1 MATLSTFQKF
11 REEQEKRK
19 QGGQQSTQKSTQQ
32 SGQKSTGLMN
42 SYQQFMAKQQ
52 GQETAYTPESD
63 YGQRVM
69 DVIGKVGNSAASRN
83 GEWTADASGGNAA
96 EINALLREYDAYTGD
111 KSGMTEYRNALL
123 DYNKRIQAENQ
134 YYAGFGTKDDF
145 NRVRSGYT
153 NFGVGYDPR
162 SYGLDDASARK
173 LRQESAQ
180 NDAKEAQRALAELNS
195 ARKNFAAVDS
205 EWRAMDERYRSFTI
219 DEYDKDLMQR
229 WQAAKDQVTA
239 AENALLNSRN
249 RMDAYNATWGKV
261 DKYGEASEAAKGTD
275 TSYTGPGYES
285 IADWENKKNE
295 ELAAQDAQAQRAD
308 YVPGE
313 LRYTS
318 DTEPTA
324 EDRLGLWRSLTP
336 EQKQDAVSSS
346 NVQLNNVVMA
356 GNDGY
361 WDLLTDNEVETY
373 YYIKGQQGQ
382 EAANQYLDDMY
393 IELSRRNELKTVQS
407 IENANGWEKAGLT
420 AVSVGAN
427 LVGAIPAALG
437 KTADMVSGRTNPYSS
452 MQFFQ
457 RYASYIRGSVGQDI
471 GDWTESKL
479 ADKFG
484 EQFAA
489 KAGNLANQTFQ
500 ALMSGVDSMAGAMTF
515 GQGMA
520 LPAGPFNFHVGGYTT
535 VMGMGAFAQRAQEL
549 ELKGATP
556 MQIAI
561 GSIGSG
567 VLEALFED
575 VSMEVFFTNILDNPA
590 KTAGEFVK
598 KLAIQ
603 MGVEGSEE
611 MFTEMGNIIL
621 DAINMGKNS
630 ENSMAVREYMAQGM
644 TEGKARQQVWKDNAV
659 DILWA
664 GYGGAFSAGAMAAG
678 GQLAT
683 DTVRKAGNTIGNYS
697 VGDTL
702 TKNGRYVDLQE
713 QANALQDQKKSA
725 KLSKAAQEV
734 AQKASAGDKS
744 IGNKYRMGK
753 VASQIARQAG
763 REASKAE
770 TTEFRNAA
778 EKYLSERRDIQDKK
792 RALNVLTRAY
802 DGTTIPGDNAAMRR
816 WGNQMTREILEG
828 IGGKQTLQENA
839 KARAANAIKTAVD
852 VQSSVLGF
860 EPTKGESAY
869 DYNDGGDTQ
878 AYLKDSSDPVNI
890 RAENPV
896 AKIENGKMWLNTDDG
911 QTVEADNVSFGTA
924 EDAELASVVSRM
936 NITADQANSLYAA
949 GTDSGMSAKSYA
961 TALQNAY
968 LKGFSGV
975 TYNGIQDYSAAAKL
989 PGDVRRTAWEAGR
1002 QTRNRQTTQQ
1012 AAKISNGTQMVNQR
1026 GLTFTDSAKS
1036 IKNLNEQQ
1044 KTGIAAAK
1052 ALAAAGLNIEV
1063 YASTEAERK
1072 NGAPNG
1078 FYRSSDGTV
1087 HIDLNAG
1094 DNGQGAVAY
1103 VVAHEATHFIKDL
1116 SADKYQIY
1124 ADILIEAVESK
1135 GISYDSLLDRQ
1146 LAKLSA
1152 LEENRGKTAEELQ
1165 QLAYDETIAEMS
1177 ETLLTDTDATQRVSQ
1192 ELYKKDR
1199 TLWEKIRDFFTGLV
1213 EKLRSAY
1220 KGLDPDSDMGRI
1232 TRQAIRDNEKVAQ
1245 AWAEALVEAGSR
1257 YSTGR
1262 DGFYEELQDFSELV
1276 EESSPV
1282 QAGELLQETQQ
1293 VEEAE
1298 TVQEETAV
1306 EAAQEETVPEAA
1318 QEETRTEEQ
1327 AEEKVQAEEQAPE
1340 EIREEAAEQ
1349 PEEQTTAPQKQSLT
1363 ESAADMV
1370 RYARAIVETVEERAE
1385 ESEELADSEQL
1396 DALNQARTELAIAAS
1411 DVILNEGNT
1420 EKAQAAYEAAEDA
1433 ITDFQ
1438 QAMDAVVEADT
1449 GFQAEETV
1457 DLNEEYAK
1465 QVEEYDAKIAEIQ
1478 AAIAESEARAA
1489 KIESRIAEI
1498 EKESAQNSVES
1509 EAGVEEESN
1518 GGSATDTAE
1527 QVRAEEARIRDL
1539 ERFGTL
1545 LDELTEIRKNN
1556 EAGEGQKRTREHTQA
1571 AEDSA
1576 YAQEF
1581 AWFED
1586 LLDKAEKAPHL
1597 VHGQDYNSVSLYEQA
1612 VDAYGAQFDEYVK
1625 DFAVSFSNM
1634 LRGNAVEVS
1643 LETYYKLAQQYFR
1656 ARNVVAEKAP
1666 KLCKFVRAVDL
1677 KYLGQFDYLN
1687 EAELRAALSKFYLPD
1702 SLGRYRPQ
1710 LEIADGKRFV
1720 KVWDMKNDGSISNLG
1735 DEFLNSIWEDSS
1747 IRLSPREQ
1755 ATARTLVEQLE
1766 EHLQELSQMEA
1777 VAEVRGT
1784 ELNKELRPVDAAMEF
1799 VNSFGGSVTR
1809 EGFGV
1814 VRFSKTKIKSGLVG
1828 HGLGNAKMETFA
1840 AVPAVIRNG
1849 VQIGHADNWKG
1860 SHKESFVFAAP
1871 VTYKN
1876 IKSYVGVI
1884 VERDSQ
1890 SGMYY
1895 VHEVVDNNGNVFAFD
1910 SKKEESAP
1918 DRLLTLS
1925 GRGDTVANS
1934 SENMVAQDGANVN
1947 GGNIRKSSRNV
1958 RDAVDDLQ
1966 ADLYQLKEQRKKLL
1980 EDDPAYRAAVEQ
1992 RRHANTFTERVSAS
2006 KALKAAE
2013 SNIDTAAID
2022 SRITEL
2028 QDRITEIRERKVRQ
2042 HREEQEK
2049 YSGTKTGGYSLE
2061 PDTRLKDLDVD
2072 YSEAVKSGNRR
2083 KMQALVDRAAEA
2095 AMPKSVVRD
2104 KSGKLLK
2111 VYHYTNNDFTV
2122 FDRGMTRTGNEMD
2135 GFFFAPDTESTRE
2148 YGKRRIAAY
2157 LNITNL
2163 ALDPVLD
2170 REFNDSG
2177 TLLREKLAAQGYDG
2191 VARTENGKIY
2201 EYMVFDPNQVK
2212 SADAVTYD
2220 DNGNVIPLSQ
2230 RFDTGNE
2237 DIRYSSRNSGESRVD
2252 RLARKNEELKA
2263 EAEYLKQVVQ
2273 IQKRGNTKNLRDR
2286 ESVNAIAKGILESV
2300 NAKDTEFGKKL
2311 NDFYRDLVT
2320 VEMDY
2325 DTMQEKAGEL
2335 ADRVLE
2341 HHQAER
2347 DGYAQEVLDFLKKR
2361 RVSLTDSQIGDAEYT
2376 YGSLSEFKKAIRG
2389 SIILDQ
2395 NSTTSLNQLWQEA
2408 AARFPDQFSAE
2419 TVAADM
2425 PDGIANIVSW
2435 ANSAEAY
2442 SETEFQYYKAET
2454 KADLTQ
2460 KILMG
2465 FLDAKPIES
2474 VSDTLKQQIED
2485 LEKQHKKEMKALRKS
2500 WDEEAKAM
2508 ELSHQYDLE
2517 AERKRGEAAV
2527 EALKYQQ
2534 EAVQKAQAGLW
2545 ETERTEITRSYEKQM
2560 KELRQQNTEKAR
2572 EKVESRHRTEERHKL
2587 QNTIDTLNR
2596 MLLRPTNT
2604 SHVPQELQSSV
2615 AMAMKV
2621 INGVILDS
2629 KAGQNADRLAKYA
2642 EQLRELE
2649 KNPEAN
2655 AEKIADLNRKIGDLT
2670 GRDISMKAALTSLQ
2684 EQYAKLEGQDGGLYD
2699 ENIEAQIKY
2708 AREIIGDTAYKDL
2721 SLKQLKEVRDTYTA
2735 LLTTIRNANKAFVAG
2750 QNARI
2755 DDMVKRATGELS
2767 AQKRKKPTQTAIGKK
2782 IDQFFWNNEKPVYA
2796 FERIGSAVMS
2806 ELYRNLRNGE
2816 DTFYRDVNSARDFF
2830 LGAAEKNGF
2839 DKWHLDELQEFEASN
2854 GQKFQLSLD
2863 ERMSLYAY
2871 SLRPQARDHLTKGGI
2886 VLAEN
2891 TKRLQRGPLGVTME
2905 VTYDDANAYTLTNE
2919 TIDAI
2924 VNSLTKEQ
2932 RQFAFEMQ
2940 QYLAKVMGTKG
2951 DEVNM
2956 ALYGIKKF
2964 GEETYWP
2971 LKSSGVFSERIREQQ
2986 ERTGNKVKNSGFT
2999 KALTQHANNAIELAS
3014 LTETWAEHVN
3024 DMSMYHA
3031 FTLPMED
3038 FYRVYNWTQKGDTDG
3053 KRTMGVRQMIQQ
3065 TAGKGAVTYVDQFL
3079 KDLNGGLRADP
3090 RETVSKAML
3099 SGFKKAAVSASLSVA
3114 IQQPSAVGRALAY
3127 IEANYFVGGKVE
3139 SAGGIK
3145 ETWDQLKKYAA
3156 VAGLKEMGRFDVD
3169 MGQSTLEY
3177 IIGRNSVNAWGKF
3190 TDKVDELS
3198 GWLPEMA
3205 DQVTW
3210 CGIWEAAKRKTAAQ
3224 NPGLKGEA
3232 LLQKAGELFTD
3243 TITRTQVYDSVFS
3256 RSANMRA
3263 KSGLMSMATAFM
3275 AEPTTTANMV
3285 EDAVRKFARGDKRM
3299 AGKMLSSVAVATVL
3313 NAALAAVVYAARDD
3327 DKTKTYWE
3335 KYLASLAGETVDS
3348 FNPLTYIPVLADINN
3363 LLLGYS
3369 IERTD
3374 MSLAS
3379 DLITAL
3385 KKITTLYG
3393 KYDDEWSDEKKKEW
3407 KKKVRDA
3414 WMDNAWMVGTVMGL
3428 PLKNVV
3434 RDVEAVINTA
3444 RNPSNG
3450 AEMSADTVLK
3460 AMGDSARK
3468 NFPILSW
3475 KADESSSDQ
3484 LYKAITQGKDVLAR
3498 RLKAQFGDEK
3508 KYKSALLKGLRE
3520 NDPRIKTAAQY
3531 AIDGNT
3537 PKRVAI
3543 IREIVAEGHYTQ
3555 DQVIKAINQKANSMK
3570 ESSGGSSGDTPQ
3582 KLYDYEEY
3590 VPAAANGLGYADEVR
3605 KELIR
3610 YQADRNQEKDGKL
3623 TRQEAESDALKTFK
3637 SNVKGDAKDGYAA
3650 GELTEAQVRKV
3661 LTAADIAKDE
3671 ELDDLILQWD
3681 TELELGREI
3690 DWGDTK
3696 YLEYAEEIRPAG
3708 ISVDVYDEWLRQV
3721 NYHLKGV
3728 DEDGDGKADRNSAV
3742 KQKAAYINS
3751 LPLTA
3756 EQKEALWR
3764 TVSTSARTLR
3774 KYRLW

>member
-1 MATLSTFQKF
+1 MALLSTYQKF
-11 REEQEKRK
+11 KEKNAQGNHGVQSEPQKQE
-19 QGGQQSTQKSTQQ
+19 TQKES
-32 SGQKSTGLMN
+32 SGSGLM
-42 SYQQFMAKQQ
+42 STYKQFMAKQQ

-153 NFGVGYDPR
+153 NFGVGYDPQ

-173 LRQESAQ
+173 LRQEAAQ
-180 NDAKEAQRALAELNS
+180 NDAMEAQRALAELNS

-219 DEYDKDLMQR
+219 DEYDKDLTQR

-261 DKYGEASEAAKGTD
+261 DKYGEMFDAAKGTD

-295 ELAAQDAQAQRAD
+295 ELAAQDAQAQRPD
-308 YVPGE
+308 YVPGA

-318 DTEPTA
+318 DTEPVA

-407 IENANGWEKAGLT
+407 IENANRWEKAGLT

-437 KTADMVSGRTNPYSS
+437 KTADMVTGRTNPYSS

-515 GQGMA
+515 GQGLA

-556 MQIAI
+556 TQIAI

-567 VLEALFED
+567 ILEALFED

-644 TEGKARQQVWKDNAV
+644 TEEKARQQVWKDNAV

-664 GYGGAFSAGAMAAG
+664 GYGGAISAGAMAAG
-678 GQLAT
+678 GQALSSGVNRVHS
-683 DTVRKAGNTIGNYS
+683 TVGNYA
-697 VGDTL
+697 VGSQL
-702 TKNGRYVDLQE
+702 LENGRAVDLQE
-713 QANALQDQKKSA
+713 QAASLTNEKKRA
-725 KLSKAAQEV
+725 KLQKAAAEV
-734 AQKASAGDKS
+734 ASNTSAGDKS
-744 IGNKYRMGK
+744 FRNTYRTGK
-753 VASQIARQAG
+753 VATQIAQQAG
-763 REASKAE
+763 REARSAE
-770 TTEFRNAA
+770 TAEFRKAA
-778 EKYLSERRDIQDKK
+778 EKYLEGQRGIQNKK
-792 RALNVLTRAY
+792 HALNVLTRAY
-802 DGTTIPGDNAAMRR
+802 DGTAMLPGDKAYMRMI
-816 WGNQMTREILEG
+816 GGEKLTKEILNSV
-828 IGGKQTLQENA
+828 GGKETLQENA
-839 KARAANAIKTAVD
+839 KPSVEASMRTIGN
-852 VQSSVLGF
+852 VQSSVLGIAPETKAEF
-860 EPTKGESAY
+860 DSDNSGQAFRKSDSEPI
-869 DYNDGGDTQ
+869 
-878 AYLKDSSDPVNI
+878 NI
-890 RAENPV
+890 LASEPI
-896 AKIENGKMWLNTDDG
+896 AKVENGILYLNTDDG
-911 QTVEADNVSFGTA
+911 QEIAASDVSYGNSGEAAV
-924 EDAELASVVSRM
+924 
-936 NITADQANSLYAA
+936 YAA
-949 GTDSGMSAKSYA
+949 ISNMQTDTETARSLLSGIDDSGLSSAAYA
-961 TALQNAY
+961 RAIRNAY
-968 LKGFSGV
+968 YRGMNGV
-975 TYNGIQDYSAAAKL
+975 KFEDTPGYSDAAKL
-989 PGDVRRTAWEAGR
+989 PETQRRAAWEAGKQR
-1002 QTRNRQTTQQ
+1002 R
-1012 AAKISNGTQMVNQR
+1012 AAKVREQSALIDSGKAGTRESGVTMQE
-1026 GLTFTDSAKS
+1026 SAKS
-1036 IKNLNEQQ
+1036 IRNLNKQQ
-1044 KTGIAAAK
+1044 QTGMAAAK
-1052 ALAAAGLNIEV
+1052 ALAAAGLHVEV

-1072 NGAPNG
+1072 AGKPNG
-1078 FYRSSDGTV
+1078 VYRKADGIIA
-1087 HIDLNAG
+1087 IDLNAG

-1103 VVAHEATHFIKDL
+1103 ALAHETTHFIQDYSPAKFET
-1116 SADKYQIY
+1116 Y
-1124 ADILIEAVESK
+1124 AELIIAAAESK
-1135 GISYDSLLDRQ
+1135 GISYDSLLARQ
-1146 LAKLSA
+1146 LVRLSEM
-1152 LEENRGKTAEELQ
+1152 EEYKNLSETELQ
-1165 QLAYDETIAEMS
+1165 DIAYDETIAEMS
-1177 ETLLTDTDATQRVSQ
+1177 ETILTDTDAANRLSQ
-1192 ELYKKDR
+1192 QIYKQDR
-1199 TLWEKIRDFFTGLV
+1199 TLWQKIKDFFTGLV
-1213 EKLRSAY
+1213 EKLRNAY
-1220 KGLDPDSDMGRI
+1220 RDSDPDSDIGRMLK
-1232 TRQAIRDNEKVAQ
+1232 RAVQDNAEIAR
-1245 AWAEALVEAGSR
+1245 AWAEAVREAGENYQLQDGQKKNAREGER
-1257 YSTGR
+1257 YSLRGYT
-1262 DGFYEELQDFSELV
+1262 EQQKKNW
-1276 EESSPV
+1276 ESSKRIV
-1282 QAGELLQETQQ
+1282 IYDNQEQLSQFISDSIADKTMDKKMYFGAIPADLASRIMSDTGVN
-1293 VEEAE
+1293 VENFNLSLGSYEVRKILKDHGNA
-1298 TVQEETAV
+1298 AK
-1306 EAAQEETVPEAA
+1306 EAARGQRAIVADDFGHITDVVLNPTEITLSNQDYMGKPAIIFSGDHNGRMNVVAVVSDKRLDLFVQTVYTNVKKGNLATP
-1318 QEETRTEEQ
+1318 TG
-1327 AEEKVQAEEQAPE
+1327 EQAPINTPE
-1340 EIREEAAEQ
+1340 ANSSTVSNNSIRKSRRNVNSISEN
-1349 PEEQTTAPQKQSLT
+1349 QTETENFKKWFGDWQNDPANASKVVNKDGTPKVLYHQTSADFTIFEPRHEGAGTRDQDTPFGIFMKSNDRNIGVKGEKQMAL
-1363 ESAADMV
+1363 
-1370 RYARAIVETVEERAE
+1370 YARIVNPLRVTDRADLMYQLKKISPEYEKVSAELRSLNDEYQQKYDDAKEAFRDYVTKWRQKNPNASRTAIY
-1385 ESEELADSEQL
+1385 D
-1396 DALNQARTELAIAAS
+1396 DAAF
-1411 DVILNEGNT
+1411 NEV
-1420 EKAQAAYEAAEDA
+1420 YEAEDNVLDEWEAEARKVELRSKEA
-1433 ITDFQ
+1433 IT
-1438 QAMDAVVEADT
+1438 
-1449 GFQAEETV
+1449 
-1457 DLNEEYAK
+1457 
-1465 QVEEYDAKIAEIQ
+1465 
-1478 AAIAESEARAA
+1478 
-1489 KIESRIAEI
+1489 
-1498 EKESAQNSVES
+1498 
-1509 EAGVEEESN
+1509 
-1518 GGSATDTAE
+1518 
-1527 QVRAEEARIRDL
+1527 RDL
-1539 ERFGTL
+1539 E
-1545 LDELTEIRKNN
+1545 K
-1556 EAGEGQKRTREHTQA
+1556 
-1571 AEDSA
+1571 
-1576 YAQEF
+1576 
-1581 AWFED
+1581 
-1586 LLDKAEKAPHL
+1586 
-1597 VHGQDYNSVSLYEQA
+1597 
-1612 VDAYGAQFDEYVK
+1612 
-1625 DFAVSFSNM
+1625 
-1634 LRGNAVEVS
+1634 
-1643 LETYYKLAQQYFR
+1643 
-1656 ARNVVAEKAP
+1656 
-1666 KLCKFVRAVDL
+1666 
-1677 KYLGQFDYLN
+1677 
-1687 EAELRAALSKFYLPD
+1687 
-1702 SLGRYRPQ
+1702 
-1710 LEIADGKRFV
+1710 
-1720 KVWDMKNDGSISNLG
+1720 
-1735 DEFLNSIWEDSS
+1735 
-1747 IRLSPREQ
+1747 
-1755 ATARTLVEQLE
+1755 
-1766 EHLQELSQMEA
+1766 
-1777 VAEVRGT
+1777 
-1784 ELNKELRPVDAAMEF
+1784 
-1799 VNSFGGSVTR
+1799 
-1809 EGFGV
+1809 
-1814 VRFSKTKIKSGLVG
+1814 
-1828 HGLGNAKMETFA
+1828 
-1840 AVPAVIRNG
+1840 
-1849 VQIGHADNWKG
+1849 
-1860 SHKESFVFAAP
+1860 
-1871 VTYKN
+1871 
-1876 IKSYVGVI
+1876 
-1884 VERDSQ
+1884 
-1890 SGMYY
+1890 
-1895 VHEVVDNNGNVFAFD
+1895 
-1910 SKKEESAP
+1910 
-1918 DRLLTLS
+1918 
-1925 GRGDTVANS
+1925 
-1934 SENMVAQDGANVN
+1934 
-1947 GGNIRKSSRNV
+1947 
-1958 RDAVDDLQ
+1958 
-1966 ADLYQLKEQRKKLL
+1966 
-1980 EDDPAYRAAVEQ
+1980 
-1992 RRHANTFTERVSAS
+1992 
-2006 KALKAAE
+2006 
-2013 SNIDTAAID
+2013 
-2022 SRITEL
+2022 
-2028 QDRITEIRERKVRQ
+2028 
-2042 HREEQEK
+2042 
-2049 YSGTKTGGYSLE
+2049 
-2061 PDTRLKDLDVD
+2061 
-2072 YSEAVKSGNRR
+2072 
-2083 KMQALVDRAAEA
+2083 
-2095 AMPKSVVRD
+2095 
-2104 KSGKLLK
+2104 
-2111 VYHYTNNDFTV
+2111 
-2122 FDRGMTRTGNEMD
+2122 
-2135 GFFFAPDTESTRE
+2135 
-2148 YGKRRIAAY
+2148 
-2157 LNITNL
+2157 
-2163 ALDPVLD
+2163 
-2170 REFNDSG
+2170 
-2177 TLLREKLAAQGYDG
+2177 QGYDG
-2191 VARTENGKIY
+2191 VIIQTDEGSFGRSTDAYIALHPE
-2201 EYMVFDPNQVK
+2201 QVK
-2212 SADAVTYD
+2212 SATNNVGTFDR
-2220 DNGNVIPLSQ
+2220 GNP
-2230 RFDTGNE
+2230 
-2237 DIRYSSRNSGESRVD
+2237 DIRYSNRNSGESRVD
-2252 RLARKNEELKA
+2252 RLVRKNEELKA

-2273 IQKRGNTKNLRDR
+2273 IQKQGNRKNLRDR

-2335 ADRVLE
+2335 ADRALE

-2361 RVSLTDSQIGDAEYT
+2361 RVSLTESQIGDAEYT
-2376 YGSLSEFKKAIRG
+2376 YGSLSEFKKAIKG
-2389 SIILDQ
+2389 SIIIDQ
-2395 NSTTSLNQLWQEA
+2395 NSTTSLDQLWQEA
-2408 AARFPDQFSAE
+2408 AARFPDRFGADTTE
-2419 TVAADM
+2419 ADM

-2435 ANSAEAY
+2435 ANSAEAD

-2454 KADLTQ
+2454 KADLTR

-2474 VSDTLKQQIED
+2474 VSDTMKQQLADLKQQH
-2485 LEKQHKKEMKALRKS
+2485 KQEMQELRKS
-2500 WDEEAKAM
+2500 WDDEAKAM
-2508 ELSHQYDLE
+2508 ERSHRYDLE
-2517 AERKRGEAAV
+2517 AERKRGKAAV

-2534 EAVQKAQAGLW
+2534 EVIQKAQEVLW
-2545 ETERTEITRSYEKQM
+2545 ETERADIKRSYEKQM
-2560 KELRQQNTEKAR
+2560 KELRGQNTQKAH

-2587 QNTIDTLNR
+2587 QNTVDTLNR
-2596 MLLRPTNT
+2596 LLLKPTNT
-2604 SHVPQELQSSV
+2604 AHVPQELQSSV

-2629 KAGQNADRLAKYA
+2629 KTGQNADRLAKYA
-2642 EQLRELE
+2642 EQLRKLE
-2649 KNPEAN
+2649 KDPVAN
-2655 AEKIADLNRKIGDLT
+2655 AEKIADLNRKINNLT
-2670 GRDISMKAALTSLQ
+2670 GRDTSMKAALTSLQ

-2699 ENIEAQIKY
+2699 ENIEALIEDAK
-2708 AREIIGDTAYKDL
+2708 ETIGNTAYKDL
-2721 SLKQLKEVRDTYTA
+2721 SLKQLKAVRDTYTA

-2755 DDMVKRATGELS
+2755 DEMVKRATMELS
-2767 AQKRKKPTQTAIGKK
+2767 LKEKKKSTQTAMGKK

-2796 FERIGSAVMS
+2796 FERIGSTVMS
-2806 ELYRNLRNGE
+2806 ELYNNLRKGE
-2816 DTFYRDVNSARDFF
+2816 DTFYRDVSQARDFF
-2830 LGAAEKNGF
+2830 LESAEKNGF
-2839 DKWHLDELQEFEASN
+2839 SKWDLNELKEFTAAD
-2854 GQKFQLSLD
+2854 GRKFQLSLD
-2863 ERMSLYAY
+2863 ELMSLYAY

-2905 VTYDDANAYTLTNE
+2905 VTYDDANAYTLTND

-2932 RQFAFEMQ
+2932 QQFAFEMQ
-2940 QYLAKVMGTKG
+2940 QYLAKIMGAKG

-2956 ALYGIKKF
+2956 AMYGIKKF

-2999 KALTQHANNAIELAS
+2999 KALTQHANNAIELSS
-3014 LTETWAEHVN
+3014 LTETWAQHVN

-3038 FYRVYNWTQKGDTDG
+3038 FYRVYNWTQKGDSKG
-3053 KRTMGVRQMIQQ
+3053 KQTMGVRQMIQQ
-3065 TAGKGAVTYVDQFL
+3065 TAGKGAVTYIDQFL

-3099 SGFKKAAVSASLSVA
+3099 SGFKKAAVSASLSAA

-3127 IEANYFVGGKVE
+3127 IEPKYFIGNKVE
-3139 SAGGIK
+3139 GTKFA
-3145 ETWDQLKKYAA
+3145 ENWEQLKKYAA

-3169 MGQSTLEY
+3169 MGKSTLEY
-3177 IIGRNSVNAWGKF
+3177 IIGRNGLSTWGKI
-3190 TDKVDELS
+3190 TDKVDEYS

-3210 CGIWEAAKRKTAAQ
+3210 CAIWDAAKRKTHAQ
-3224 NPGLKGEA
+3224 NPGLHGED

-3256 RSANMRA
+3256 RSANMRS

-3299 AGKMLSSVAVATVL
+3299 AGKVMSSVAVATVL
-3313 NAALAAVVYAARDD
+3313 NAALASVVYAARDD
-3327 DKTKTYWE
+3327 DDDKTYWE
-3335 KYLASLAGETVDS
+3335 KYMASLAGETVDS
-3348 FNPLTYIPVLADINN
+3348 FNPLTYIPVLSDINS

-3414 WMDNAWMVGTVMGL
+3414 WLDNAWMVGTVMGL

-3434 RDVEAVINTA
+3434 RDVEAVFNTA

-3460 AMGDSARK
+3460 AVKDSARK

-3508 KYKSALLKGLRE
+3508 KYESALLKGLRE

-3570 ESSGGSSGDTPQ
+3570 EKIQSGKESPPE
-3582 KLYDYEEY
+3582 KLYDYSEY
-3590 VPAAANGLGYADEVR
+3590 VNAAANGLGYAGDVQ

-3610 YQADRNQEKDGKL
+3610 YQADRNQENDGNL
-3623 TRQEAESDALKTFK
+3623 TRAEAEEAAENTFK
-3637 SNVKGDAKDGYAA
+3637 SNVKSDAKDGYAV

-3661 LTAADIAKDE
+3661 LTAADIAEDE

-3708 ISVDVYDEWLRQV
+3708 IPVDVYDEWLRQV
-3721 NYHLKGV
+3721 NYYLTGV